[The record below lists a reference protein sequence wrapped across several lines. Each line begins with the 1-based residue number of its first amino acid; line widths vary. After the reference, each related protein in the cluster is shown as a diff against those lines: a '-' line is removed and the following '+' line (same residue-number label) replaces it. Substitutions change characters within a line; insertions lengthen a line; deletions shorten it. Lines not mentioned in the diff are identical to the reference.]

1 MPIQPA
7 RLIKARPYQKWW
19 KWIVPCELLAVT
31 TVVGNRVA
39 NSLEPKKLTTKVR
52 VAMKV
57 SPCLNWLLEILAT
70 CSWNYGHVYFA
81 IVAQHC
87 GLVDCRDGGLRQRR
101 VLVAMGYSRPTS
113 VRVEPRLVVAPLW
126 SRGLSVEDSECGIC
140 SLTVG

>member
-57 SPCLNWLLEILAT
+57 SPCLNWLPKDSRDIFPN
-70 CSWNYGHVYFA
+70 CCHVYFA
-81 IVAQHC
+81 IVAGTVAGVIDKSRSYPKTCFGGH
-87 GLVDCRDGGLRQRR
+87 GL
-101 VLVAMGYSRPTS
+101 
-113 VRVEPRLVVAPLW
+113 
-126 SRGLSVEDSECGIC
+126 
-140 SLTVG
+140 

>member
-57 SPCLNWLLEILAT
+57 SPCLNWLPRDSRDMFPN
-70 CSWNYGHVYFA
+70 CCHVYFA
-81 IVAQHC
+81 IVAPGTAAGVIDKSRSYAKTCFGGH
-87 GLVDCRDGGLRQRR
+87 GL
-101 VLVAMGYSRPTS
+101 
-113 VRVEPRLVVAPLW
+113 
-126 SRGLSVEDSECGIC
+126 
-140 SLTVG
+140 